1 MKKKI
6 FIGISVLVF
15 ICILAIAI
23 VLYLNSIAV
32 SNNTIENNNVEDII
46 IPNVTEENTTFK
58 LSDTKKNAKS
68 VSITVEK
75 KLDNYNLYSFIYFE
89 DTELTEINN
98 TDYTLLNDTIL
109 VIEEN
114 CTIYFKYEL
123 NGKYSDE
130 VYEIKISNIKVANVT
145 TEKVSDK
152 DLKDAAVNKNEI
164 PKQSKSPYYIK
175 VNYGANVVTI
185 YTKDDDGNYTIPY
198 KAMVCSCGKYTP
210 KSGTYKSSNKYAW
223 RPLIHN
229 VYGQYAT
236 RIVNK
241 ILFHSVPYSS
251 SKKDTLLYE
260 EYDKLG
266 TKASEG
272 CVRLTVKDAKWIY
285 DNCPSGTMVEFYSD
299 SNPGPLG
306 KPTAQ
311 KISSV
316 VECRNWDPTDP
327 AKENPWHS
335 YYEQQEEENNNENIS
350 NNITNDITNSTVDNN
365 IVNDTITNDTTIDTS
380 TNLGNAIDNNIDD
393 SINNNTTDNNTIDN
407 STNNNMDDNVIDNT
421 NNIVDTNTTV
431 DNNEIIDTSNNIVDT
446 NSSNNSIQDNNS
458 VIENNIVTEDDEN
471 IVNDITNETI
481 DSTNVTNDVA
491 EDNNVVNNELDINT
505 I

>member
-1 MKKKI
+1 MMKKKI
-6 FIGISVLVF
+6 FICISVFIF
-15 ICILAIAI
+15 ICILATAI
-23 VLYLNSIAV
+23 ILYLNSLAV

-68 VSITVEK
+68 VSITAK
-75 KLDNYNLYSFIYFE
+75 KMLENYNLYSFIYFE
-89 DTELTEINN
+89 DTELTEIQD

-114 CTIYFKYEL
+114 CTLYFKYEL

-145 TEKVSDK
+145 TEKVSEK
-152 DLKDAAVNKNEI
+152 DLKEAAVSKNEI
-164 PKQSKSPYYIK
+164 PKQSTSPYFIK

-185 YTKDDDGNYTIPY
+185 YTKDDDGNYTVPF

-236 RIVNK
+236 RIVK
-241 ILFHSVPYSS
+241 QILFHSVPYSS
-251 SKKDTLLYE
+251 NKKDTLLYE

-335 YYEQQEEENNNENIS
+335 YYEKEEENNENIS
-350 NNITNDITNSTVDNN
+350 NNITNDITNSTVDN
-365 IVNDTITNDTTIDTS
+365 IINDTVTNNTTIDTS
-380 TNLGNAIDNNIDD
+380 TNLGNTIDNNIDN
-393 SINNNTTDNNTIDN
+393 SINNTIDN
-407 STNNNMDDNVIDNT
+407 NTINNT
-421 NNIVDTNTTV
+421 NNIVDTNTTI
-431 DNNEIIDTSNNIVDT
+431 DNNEIIDNSNNIVD
-446 NSSNNSIQDNNS
+446 NDSSNNSIQDNNS
-458 VIENNIVTEDDEN
+458 VIENNIITESEN

-481 DSTNVTNDVA
+481 DNNNNVTNDVSG
-491 EDNNVVNNELDINT
+491 NTNVINT
-505 I
+505 VINNTISNLT